1 VSPWAD
7 EQWQFYRRRL
17 RERAAA
23 LRLNPAMQ
31 VRFDESDLVQE
42 TVGRAL
48 EAERSGAGCRGDTEG
63 ERLRWLFA
71 IQDHL
76 LLDAFDREQAGRR
89 DYRREAH
96 DQGRAALR
104 GQLNDSTAVFIGQL
118 PGDGPSPSEAAAGRE
133 EQGLLDAALD
143 RLPEPGQTVM
153 RLKLKDHLSYQ
164 EIADRLG
171 ETKPKVAG
179 IIRRAERE
187 LARLLDPEGEPPDE

>member
-1 VSPWAD
+1 VSPWPP
-7 EQWQFYRRRL
+7 EQWEYYRRRL

-23 LRLNPAMQ
+23 LRLNPAFQ

-48 EAERSGAGCRGDTEG
+48 EAERSGAGCRGATEG

-71 IQDHL
+71 IQDRL

-89 DYRREAH
+89 DYRREA
-96 DQGRAALR
+96 ALR
-104 GQLNDSTAVFIGQL
+104 GQLDASTAEFTGQL
-118 PGDGPSPSEAAAGRE
+118 PDGGESPSAAAAGRE
-133 EQGLLDAALD
+133 EQGLLDAALA

-171 ETKPKVAG
+171 QTKPKVAG
-179 IIRRAERE
+179 IVRRAERE
-187 LARLLDPEGEPPDE
+187 LARLLDPDGEPADG